1 MDKISKTPKLT
12 NINIFGA
19 PGVGKSTISAG
30 LFYHMKIRGYKVEFI
45 TEYAKELT
53 YDKSYI
59 KLKDQLL
66 VFANQFHRYYKLQ
79 NIGLDYLIHESP
91 FVMGLSYI
99 NPDDIIPEEEFKT
112 LVLSLFNRTDNIN
125 IYIERNEKNG
135 YQEFGRNQNLEE
147 SKKLEK
153 AILNI
158 LDSNNIPYI
167 KLKSSKKTHKKILK
181 IIKNHRKEI
190 DENNKRK

>member
-1 MDKISKTPKLT
+1 ML

-79 NIGLDYLIHESP
+79 NISLDYLIHESP
-91 FVMGLSYI
+91 FIMGLSYF
-99 NPDDIIPEEEFKT
+99 NPDDIIPEKEFKD
-112 LVLSLFNRTDNIN
+112 LVISLFNNTKNLN
-125 IYIERNEKNG
+125 IYIERNEDNE
-135 YQEFGRNQNLEE
+135 YQEFGRNQTLEE
-147 SKKLEK
+147 SKKLENT
-153 AILNI
+153 ILDI
-158 LDSNNIPYI
+158 LDSNDIKYI
-167 KLKSSKKTHKKILK
+167 KLKSGKKTHKKILK
-181 IIKNHRKEI
+181 IIKNLEEK
-190 DENNKRK
+190 DTNENNRE